1 MWPWFRTALDR
12 RLNRWLLTHA
22 INRVSATSNRPRVA
36 ITTLPLTADLVES
49 LDVDAWIYYC
59 VDDLASWPGLDAKP
73 LQKMEVELL
82 AKVDAVVSV
91 SVNLQDRLS
100 SLGRSSTL
108 ISHGVDLEHWS
119 KNVAHPEVDQVL
131 QTTANPLIV
140 FWGLIDD
147 RLEGDWVRTLAD
159 RLDEGTIVLAGPV
172 ESLSSDLRTHPR
184 VLTTGAFPYEALPA
198 LANRASVLVMPYRD
212 ITATRAMQP
221 LKLKEYLATG
231 LPCVVRDLPATKSW
245 SNSLDLVTSQDEFV
259 KVTLDRIATGLS
271 ASQKA
276 DRERLVNESW
286 EAKAQEVDTVLASI
300 MHDVNTSKRGEQKR
314 TLNSSLTTKD

>member
-1 MWPWFRTALDR
+1 MTR
-12 RLNRWLLTHA
+12 A
-22 INRVSATSNRPRVA
+22 INRTLGGTDRPRVA
-36 ITTLPLTADLVES
+36 ITTLPLTADIVES

-73 LQKMEVELL
+73 LQEMEVELL

-91 SVNLQDRLS
+91 SVNLQDRLN

-131 QTTANPLIV
+131 RTTANPLIV

-147 RLEGDWVRTLAD
+147 RLEVDWVRTLAN
-159 RLDEGTIVLAGPV
+159 RLNTGTIVLAGPI
-172 ESLSSDLRTHPR
+172 ESLPSDLKAHPR
-184 VLTTGAFPYEALPA
+184 ILTTGALPYEALPA

-259 KVTLDRIATGLS
+259 KVTLDRIATGLP

-276 DRERLVNESW
+276 DRERLVDESW
-286 EAKAQEVDTVLASI
+286 EAKAQAVDTVLASI
-300 MHDVNTSKRGEQKR
+300 MHDGNASKRGEQKR
-314 TLNSSLTTKD
+314 TLNSSLSTRE